1 MKKLFAN
8 SYFIM
13 AMKIVIAMWLIYF
26 LVDYIDSKKIF
37 QNLES
42 LNIFYLFAAI
52 LVIPINIW
60 VQLKKWLVISKQ
72 VLNIHDSVV
81 IRHSLYQGF
90 VAGLIT
96 PFRAGEYIA
105 RNLPLKADP
114 IKVALATLVDKLFNM
129 FIILLLG
136 AIALVYLLLKI
147 NEMIL
152 FFEFILI
159 LLVISAGLIVSFKKE
174 YLYRILNSKLLQ
186 KTRLGKILKEYK
198 IYPFSFYLV
207 IFLFSLLHYFLT
219 LLQYSLVLI
228 SLNSFDSLF
237 NLIWF
242 ASLLLFGKTIIPP
255 FTFGELGI
263 REASSVY
270 FSKYFLI
277 TKAMAFNSTILIFT
291 INLLMPSIWG
301 LLFLFK
307 EKS

>member
-1 MKKLFAN
+1 MRKLLGN

-13 AMKIVIAMWLIYF
+13 AMKIFIAMWLIYF
-26 LVDYIDSKKIF
+26 LIDYIDSKKIF

-105 RNLPLKADP
+105 RNMSLKADP

-136 AIALVYLLLKI
+136 VVALLLLLIKI
-147 NEMIL
+147 NESVIL
-152 FFEFILI
+152 SEFIL
-159 LLVISAGLIVSFKKE
+159 LLLIIFSGVFLSYKKK
-174 YLYRILNSKLLQ
+174 YLYRILNSKLFR
-186 KTRLGKILKEYK
+186 KTRFGKILNEYK

-207 IFLFSLLHYFLT
+207 VFLFSLLHYFLT
-219 LLQYSLVLI
+219 LLQYSLLLI